1 MLLQKLFKKKDKS
14 DENKLTAKKPDQDFI
29 PYVCHYDKNTILT
42 KNGELLKVIRITGFS
57 DDSMMSELSS
67 LRDNIRSS
75 IGNHIQDNKVALWF
89 HTIRRKKNIS
99 PKGEFK
105 EYISEKINEAWVKKN
120 KWSHQYVNEF
130 YITIITEGL
139 DTSIVNFGTFLRSF
153 SYIAT
158 KNLHQKHLE
167 EANKK
172 LTKTINNILA
182 DIDEYGA
189 KLLGVNEWDEIL
201 YSEPMRFFGKIIN
214 LYEDRYPL
222 SINDMSNDLSSHK
235 VAFGDRELEVVGD
248 NNKNFAAMLSIKEC
262 QEIPTSS
269 LDKILQLPFEFI
281 ITQSFDFTFSEKEI
295 DPYKYQ
301 DYILKLSGDEEFK
314 SFIGSDRFSES
325 EDSSTTKYG
334 KLQTTF
340 MFIARNKERLSNDV
354 KRAMQQFS
362 NLGIVAIRED
372 VFLEHC
378 FWAQLPGNFKF
389 LRRQKTIRASS
400 MAGFAALRDFPSGMI
415 AGNHWG
421 PAVTVLNT
429 VLNTPYFFNFH
440 EKDLGHSLILGPGN
454 SGKTIFVN
462 FMLAQARK
470 FNNKLFYF
478 DVNSRSKC
486 FIKSLKGSYYNL
498 SYDSVGKDL
507 LQVNPLLLEKN
518 DENKEFLNVWF
529 LSLVAFAKRPILQ
542 RELDLIPQVIQRI
555 FDLNISNFSAACE
568 VFNIVETA
576 NIYEGLKIWNS
587 GKLSH
592 IFSATAEID
601 WSNPTIAFNFSEI
614 IDQKPVLIPI
624 VNYLLYRI
632 EENLNGEPVI
642 IVLSEAWSLVNNAIF
657 APQMNDFLVRM
668 RRKNCVVIF
677 TADSSE
683 EVGESEIIFDI
694 KKNVAS
700 EIYMPNEDPH
710 YFYSSILG
718 LNDEEID
725 IVKIMS
731 KSARHFLLKN
741 RGDSIIA
748 SLNLNKLSKIKKILA
763 SDEMA
768 VAVMEEVMAAS
779 KDDSGNEPGP
789 EIWIPQFL
797 EVLEEIELEQIEE
810 QKRLEK
816 EAVIEEKKRK
826 ASLE

>member
-1 MLLQKLFKKKDKS
+1 M
-14 DENKLTAKKPDQDFI
+14 
-29 PYVCHYDKNTILT
+29 
-42 KNGELLKVIRITGFS
+42 
-57 DDSMMSELSS
+57 
-67 LRDNIRSS
+67 
-75 IGNHIQDNKVALWF
+75 
-89 HTIRRKKNIS
+89 
-99 PKGEFK
+99 
-105 EYISEKINEAWVKKN
+105 
-120 KWSHQYVNEF
+120 
-130 YITIITEGL
+130 
-139 DTSIVNFGTFLRSF
+139 
-153 SYIAT
+153 
-158 KNLHQKHLE
+158 
-167 EANKK
+167 
-172 LTKTINNILA
+172 
-182 DIDEYGA
+182 
-189 KLLGVNEWDEIL
+189 
-201 YSEPMRFFGKIIN
+201 
-214 LYEDRYPL
+214 
-222 SINDMSNDLSSHK
+222 
-235 VAFGDRELEVVGD
+235 
-248 NNKNFAAMLSIKEC
+248 
-262 QEIPTSS
+262 
-269 LDKILQLPFEFI
+269 
-281 ITQSFDFTFSEKEI
+281 
-295 DPYKYQ
+295 
-301 DYILKLSGDEEFK
+301 
-314 SFIGSDRFSES
+314 
-325 EDSSTTKYG
+325 
-334 KLQTTF
+334 
-340 MFIARNKERLSNDV
+340 
-354 KRAMQQFS
+354 
-362 NLGIVAIRED
+362 
-372 VFLEHC
+372 
-378 FWAQLPGNFKF
+378 
-389 LRRQKTIRASS
+389 
-400 MAGFAALRDFPSGMI
+400 
-415 AGNHWG
+415 
-421 PAVTVLNT
+421 
-429 VLNTPYFFNFH
+429 
-440 EKDLGHSLILGPGN
+440 
-454 SGKTIFVN
+454 
-462 FMLAQARK
+462 
-470 FNNKLFYF
+470 
-478 DVNSRSKC
+478 
-486 FIKSLKGSYYNL
+486 
-498 SYDSVGKDL
+498 
-507 LQVNPLLLEKN
+507 LEKN

-632 EENLNGEPVI
+632 EENLNGEPAI

-677 TADSSE
+677 TADSGE

-694 KKNVAS
+694 KKNVHS

-763 SDEMA
+763 SDEIA